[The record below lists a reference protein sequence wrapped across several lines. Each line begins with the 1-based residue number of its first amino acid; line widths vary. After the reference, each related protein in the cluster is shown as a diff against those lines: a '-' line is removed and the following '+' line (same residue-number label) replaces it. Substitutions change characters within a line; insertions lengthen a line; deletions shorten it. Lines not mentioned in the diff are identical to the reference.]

1 MEKTEEG
8 KTDAEE
14 TKTGEAATAPA
25 DQTLDSAMADETLQ
39 SEQDEMVT
47 EEVTAVPDN
56 ANNNRDRNANASLA
70 QRGRRCC
77 LCVCCPPDTDEPTLE
92 ELWRVK
98 RARLK
103 GNNARAYR
111 QPPLPVRVPLITR
124 PPSSLLSS
132 PLCLLSSPLISP
144 LSSSVLSVFFFPLI
158 TRLSSSLRQSSMS
171 DL

>member
-14 TKTGEAATAPA
+14 TKTEEAAASPA
-25 DQTLDSAMADETLQ
+25 DQTLDSAMADETSQ
-39 SEQDEMVT
+39 SEQDAMVT

-111 QPPLPVRVPLITR
+111 RLPLPVSVRLVPLITR

-132 PLCLLSSPLISP
+132 PVCLLLSGKAQCQIFNVRSNLTARSPHEGEIGLLNS
-144 LSSSVLSVFFFPLI
+144 
-158 TRLSSSLRQSSMS
+158 
-171 DL
+171 